1 MENIWNLFAKVRML
15 FYPESTVVIIASVKK
30 KLKNMKLSI
39 IKMLVFLFAISLN
52 MQAQDQPNF
61 IFILTDDQ
69 SYGYLGCEGN
79 DIVQTPNIDKLASEG
94 VHFTNAHITSAIC
107 TPSRVSILLS
117 QYERRH
123 GVNFNSGTSV
133 SEEAWA
139 NAYPAVMRK
148 AGYYTGWIG
157 KNHAPVG
164 QGGYESGLMEKSFDY
179 WYAGHGHL
187 SFYPKDRH
195 AIFKNATSD
204 TQVEVIQEGLD
215 DFLDN
220 ETKLEGAMQFIGQ
233 RPANQ
238 PFMLSICFNLPHSAG
253 TGTMKMKPGDDELYK
268 TAYRD
273 LEIPLP
279 DNYIAKAEI
288 TNPKLPG
295 NLLLAENRQAGYDFV
310 DTPDAV
316 RERYIRQLQAMTG
329 IDRLVGKLRD
339 KLREQKLDKNT
350 VLVFTSDHG
359 LFMGQYGLG
368 GKALCYEVTT
378 HVPMIIYDPQAPAK
392 ARKTKSTELVQSID
406 IGPTMLARAGIPIPD
421 TYQGKDLNPLLQGQ
435 DQKVRKYLFTENL
448 WSTHFGNPRC
458 EAVQDEEWKYIRY
471 YENNN
476 FPALKKI
483 AYAKDLGLSAN
494 KMLYAV
500 HDPGMAVYRDYVEAP
515 LMGEEAVYEELYH
528 LKIDPQELRN
538 LADEPQYSEQL
549 EVMKKAWWAELQ
561 NARGDGKPAV
571 LRYTADS
578 KLESGDLTPAK

>member
-1 MENIWNLFAKVRML
+1 
-15 FYPESTVVIIASVKK
+15 
-30 KLKNMKLSI
+30 MKLSI
-39 IKMLVFLFAISLN
+39 IKMFVLLCAISLN
-52 MQAQDQPNF
+52 LKAQDRPNF

-79 DIVQTPNIDKLASEG
+79 DVVQTPNIDRLAEEG

-107 TPSRVSILLS
+107 TPSRISILLS
-117 QYERRH
+117 QYERKH

-133 SEEAWA
+133 SETAWE
-139 NAYPAVMRK
+139 NAYPVLMRQ

-157 KNHAPVG
+157 KNHAPIG
-164 QGGYESGLMEKSFDY
+164 QGGYESGVMEKSFDY

-195 AIFKNATSD
+195 SIFKNARAD

-220 ETKLEGAMQFIGQ
+220 ESKLEGAMQFIGQ
-233 RPANQ
+233 RPSDQ

-253 TGTMKMKPGDDELYK
+253 TGSMQLRDSDDELYK
-268 TAYRD
+268 TMYRD
-273 LEIPLP
+273 QDIPLS
-279 DNYIAKAEI
+279 DNYIARADI
-288 TNPKLPG
+288 VDPKLPSD
-295 NLLLAENRQAGYDFV
+295 LLMAENRQTSYDFV

-316 RERYIRQLQAMTG
+316 TERKIRQFQAMTG

-339 KLREQKLDKNT
+339 KLRKMKLDKNT

-392 ARKTKSTELVQSID
+392 ARKAKSAELVQSID
-406 IGPTMLARAGIPIPD
+406 IAPTMLARAGIPIPD

-435 DQKVRKYLFTENL
+435 GQEVRKYLFTENL

-458 EAVQDEEWKYIRY
+458 EAVQDREWKYIRY
-471 YENNN
+471 YKNNN

-483 AYAKDLGLSAN
+483 AYAKELGLN
-494 KMLYAV
+494 VGEMLYGI
-500 HDPGMAVYRDYVEAP
+500 HDPDIAVYREYVEGP
-515 LMGEEAVYEELYH
+515 LNGEEAVYEELYN
-528 LKIDPQELRN
+528 LKNDPHELEN
-538 LADEPQYSEQL
+538 LAGNEQYAQVLSK
-549 EVMKKAWWAELQ
+549 MKKAWWAELLA
-561 NARGDGKPAV
+561 ARGNEKPKV
-571 LRYTADS
+571 LRYTIES
-578 KLESGDLTPAK
+578 KTESGNNAPAK